1 MAEAISNG
9 FLCRYY
15 YYPHLVYLTE
25 GEMNE
30 YLAISKTLARYF
42 NSNDCS
48 FPSGDDVLTALLL
61 KRKRIIHK
69 AVGKESVFKKIIE
82 DRYKEKG
89 NLKYTLVYVPEGNV
103 TDDNSDLFDS
113 KDSIGLDE
121 ESSHL
126 IDRYTEIVKNV
137 SETTTVKK
145 FTSDS
150 AERNRILADF
160 SRGDLE
166 VLTSMKCL
174 DEGVDVPRSEM
185 AVFCASTGNPRQ
197 FIQRRGRILRTH
209 KDKRFAIIHDL
220 IVAPVISEALE
231 SYNMERNLLKNELN
245 RVRDFA
251 SLSENPDYAY
261 KELENITLNYN
272 LSIL

>member
-1 MAEAISNG
+1 M
-9 FLCRYY
+9 
-15 YYPHLVYLTE
+15 
-25 GEMNE
+25 
-30 YLAISKTLARYF
+30 
-42 NSNDCS
+42 
-48 FPSGDDVLTALLL
+48 
-61 KRKRIIHK
+61 
-69 AVGKESVFKKIIE
+69 FKKIIE

-89 NLKYTLVYVPEGNV
+89 NLKYTLVYVPEGNA
-103 TDDNSDLFDS
+103 TDDSSDLFDS
-113 KDSIGLDE
+113 KDSIGLDD

-160 SRGDLE
+160 SSGDLE

-231 SYNMERNLLKNELN
+231 SYNMERNLLKNELK